1 MIPCRASC
9 AWACP
14 ARTGSPA
21 EWQARQTNT
30 NTCTKHERCVERMY
44 SCARYTRYLRN
55 GAVEYAETTG
65 VFLPGAVHAREV
77 PGTRVEKTTK
87 NELEFE
93 KMR

>member
-1 MIPCRASC
+1 
-9 AWACP
+9 
-14 ARTGSPA
+14 
-21 EWQARQTNT
+21 
-30 NTCTKHERCVERMY
+30 MY